1 MIAPCL
7 ASCGSCGSAAHGSL
21 GAGPLGEGGADD
33 ERSGKQETERGRHCP
48 RRQQS
53 SIGHSFPSCGL
64 AKQGNW
70 RAMTG
75 EPGVPPHK
83 RFPFFR
89 FAAAFAKFCF
99 TLSFAILSIKPKGI
113 G

>member
-1 MIAPCL
+1 
-7 ASCGSCGSAAHGSL
+7 
-21 GAGPLGEGGADD
+21 
-33 ERSGKQETERGRHCP
+33 
-48 RRQQS
+48 
-53 SIGHSFPSCGL
+53 
-64 AKQGNW
+64 
-70 RAMTG
+70 MTG